1 MDQSEQI
8 PSVCGKQKLRQSQ
21 GRRVVEYRGLV
32 VKHLVREEVY
42 ELIEVFVG
50 WLNAGKRM

>member
-21 GRRVVEYRGLV
+21 GRRVEEYRGLV
-32 VKHLVREEVY
+32 VKHLVREEVC
-42 ELIEVFVG
+42 E
-50 WLNAGKRM
+50 